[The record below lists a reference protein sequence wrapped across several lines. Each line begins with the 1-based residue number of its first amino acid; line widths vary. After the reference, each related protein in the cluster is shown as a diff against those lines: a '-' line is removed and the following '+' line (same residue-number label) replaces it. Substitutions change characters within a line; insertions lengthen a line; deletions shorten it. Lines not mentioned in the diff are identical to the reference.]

1 MKGKKVLIG
10 ILIAVVVLVLGFF
23 ILLMFSKDYRM
34 KVNVNVKEDNIVL
47 KVNSYKKAKLDKS
60 FNGFLSGDN
69 NFIGVN
75 VTVKNNSKDTFD
87 LNSLN
92 CFLSVDGKEVRSDMN
107 SMNSVLF
114 KDVISDIPA
123 GKKKTGYV
131 YFQTKEDK
139 NMKFVYES
147 RFANKKKDKYITKNY
162 TFRLSK

>member
-1 MKGKKVLIG
+1 MKCKKVLIG
-10 ILIAVVVLVLGFF
+10 ILIAVVVLVFF
-23 ILLMFSKDYRM
+23 LLLMFSKDYRM

-60 FNGFLSGDN
+60 FSKFISGDN
-69 NFIGVN
+69 NFIGVS
-75 VTVKNNSKDTFD
+75 VTIKNNSKETFD

-123 GKKKTGYV
+123 GKEKTGYV

-139 NMKFVYES
+139 NLKFVYES
-147 RFANKKKDKYITKNY
+147 RFVDKKNDKYTTKNY